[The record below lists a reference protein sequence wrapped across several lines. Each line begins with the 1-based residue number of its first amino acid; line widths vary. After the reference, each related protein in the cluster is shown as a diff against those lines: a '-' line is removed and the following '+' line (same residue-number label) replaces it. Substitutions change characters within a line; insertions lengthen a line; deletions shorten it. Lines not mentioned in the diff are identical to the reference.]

1 VITTTVPT
9 RHEVIGLELDGV
21 MDVPERP
28 RGVVLFVCVRSDP
41 MDARIAR
48 TLNER
53 RIATVAVNLLTRAEQ
68 EFNRGADV
76 RFDATALGARVIAL
90 IDDIA
95 TRGPTTGL
103 RGGLYGSGSAAAGA
117 IVAAV
122 ARPGWARAVFSCS
135 GRPDLAGELVRLVRC
150 PTLLVVGEVDAAVR
164 VVNEQAGPEFP
175 RTARVVRVPG
185 ASLLHGEP
193 PALVSE
199 LARDWFFLRLCG
211 RARRSAGR

>member
-1 VITTTVPT
+1 
-9 RHEVIGLELDGV
+9 
-21 MDVPERP
+21 
-28 RGVVLFVCVRSDP
+28 VRSAP
-41 MDARIAR
+41 VDARIAR

-68 EFNRGADV
+68 DLDHGAEV
-76 RFDATALGARVIAL
+76 RFDAIALGARVIAL

-95 TRGPTTGL
+95 SRGPTTGL
-103 RGGLYGSGSAAAGA
+103 RGGLFGSGSAAAGA
-117 IVAAV
+117 IVAAA

-185 ASLLHGEP
+185 ASLLQAEP

-199 LARDWFFLRLCG
+199 LARDWFVLRLSG
-211 RARRSAGR
+211 RAHQPARR